1 MLIHDIQLTFY
12 SRPLEH
18 PAKGPN
24 NTQKGMS
31 KEVLQCQYVIISSLK
46 RKDTLL
52 AVDRWS
58 VLMLF
63 RPHENMYTM
72 LSEEL

>member
-1 MLIHDIQLTFY
+1 MRIYDLQLTFY
-12 SRPLEH
+12 GRPPEH

-31 KEVLQCQYVIISSLK
+31 KEVLQCHYVIISSLK

-58 VLMLF
+58 VMMVF

-72 LSEEL
+72 PPEEF